1 MKIRSDSALAEEH
14 KSTNKKVGRVRL
26 KSCAFCRNRKGCS
39 IALAHP
45 SKIRMEYEDEVSSAA
60 VCGDKNCPFFPCA
73 LASCPKFSTAVCEVT
88 SSCDPCATVKCSAG
102 RQCYLDSKLAPYCA
116 SPCSATFTC
125 PAGFFCQKYPNI
137 CEEGLEMTGCGYYGY
152 CLKN

>member
-1 MKIRSDSALAEEH
+1 
-14 KSTNKKVGRVRL
+14 
-26 KSCAFCRNRKGCS
+26 
-39 IALAHP
+39 
-45 SKIRMEYEDEVSSAA
+45 MEYEDEVSSAA

-73 LASCPKFSTAVCEVT
+73 LASCPKFSTAVCVNDCATCTAHFYLFTYNGGNIPIIQEVT